1 MRLRLLGAVLGL
13 AGPFR
18 YLAGVAVDEK
28 DVETMAVCRR
38 SRNVL
43 FETRRSRPGRRFEM
57 EFKIASLNCGTHGGG
72 FRESLY
78 KDDCRMMLR
87 SK

>member
-1 MRLRLLGAVLGL
+1 MRLRLLGAVLGP

-43 FETRRSRPGRRFEM
+43 FETRRPRPGRRFEM

-72 FRESLY
+72 RAGEVPRKSL
-78 KDDCRMMLR
+78 
-87 SK
+87 

>member
-1 MRLRLLGAVLGL
+1 MRLRLLGAVLGP

-38 SRNVL
+38 SRIT
-43 FETRRSRPGRRFEM
+43 TRPEIRNGIQNGWCELRDSGWGM
-57 EFKIASLNCGTHGGG
+57 GGG
-72 FRESLY
+72 VSRKSL
-78 KDDCRMMLR
+78 
-87 SK
+87 

>member
-72 FRESLY
+72 WGGGFAKVFIRTIVG
-78 KDDCRMMLR
+78 
-87 SK
+87 

>member
-57 EFKIASLNCGTHGGG
+57 EFKMASLNCGTHGGRG
-72 FRESLY
+72 GGSAKVFIRTIVG
-78 KDDCRMMLR
+78 
-87 SK
+87 

>member
-38 SRNVL
+38 SRIT
-43 FETRRSRPGRRFEM
+43 TRPEIRNGIQNS
-57 EFKIASLNCGTHGGG
+57 
-72 FRESLY
+72 
-78 KDDCRMMLR
+78 
-87 SK
+87 

>member
-38 SRNVL
+38 SG
-43 FETRRSRPGRRFEM
+43 TC
-57 EFKIASLNCGTHGGG
+57 SLRLADHGKAGD
-72 FRESLY
+72 L
-78 KDDCRMMLR
+78 KWD

>member
-28 DVETMAVCRR
+28 DVETMARSCIGGARR
-38 SRNVL
+38 YA
-43 FETRRSRPGRRFEM
+43 GD
-57 EFKIASLNCGTHGGG
+57 
-72 FRESLY
+72 RERAL
-78 KDDCRMMLR
+78 
-87 SK
+87 